1 MDEKYT
7 VCIGRQYG
15 SGGRE
20 VGALVAEKLGVT
32 CYDKLLIQ
40 EAARKSGMDETFLK
54 NNEERLTEVLLPFS
68 GNTFADEAIWPV
80 CSILPER
87 MPTAQRSR
95 QLCPLRTGNLR

>member
-68 GNTFADEAIWPV
+68 GNTFADE
-80 CSILPER
+80 R
-87 MPTAQRSR
+87 MPTALRSR